1 MHACTKTRQ
10 ISRRYNSTTMAPIDN
25 ALAHIGS
32 LKPGDKLCYQTIA
45 DDYGV
50 ERSTLSRRHRA
61 ISQPPTTKNINQ
73 QKLDPQQE
81 QELVKY
87 IQGLTARHLSPTRDM
102 IQNFASTIAKE
113 PVSES
118 WVTRFINRHS
128 IHLISQW
135 VTGMDANRHNADSGH
150 KYKLYFDLLQQKIS
164 KYNVELRHTYN
175 MDEKGFMIGIIG
187 RSKRVFSRRQWKKK
201 EVRTSFQDGNREWIT
216 LMACVCADGEALP
229 PGLIYQAASKQV
241 RSSWVEDIEV
251 GKHTA
256 FITTSPSGW
265 TNNDIGLAWLEQVF
279 DRYTKKKARQSYRL
293 LIVDGHGSHLTMDFI
308 DYCDN
313 NKILLAIYPPHS
325 THTLQPLDVAMFK
338 PLSTAYSKM
347 LSTHLHRSHGLLPIK
362 KDDFFPLFWDAWA
375 TSFKKSTILSS
386 FKATGIAPFNPDVIL
401 ERFRNNT
408 PEASESGESSTS
420 CFSGEDWRKMER
432 LVRSEVRDQGSK
444 AVKKLSRSLH
454 HISVQNELLHF
465 EVAGLRE
472 ALSTK
477 KKHNKKRKPLDL
489 QQRQEYHGGAVF
501 WSPSRVREAR
511 HRNTVIEQEKKQLE
525 LQKADTKKLKEAH
538 KLYKEKIAEE
548 KRVQRA
554 EAQRIK
560 EKEKADAAVER
571 ARQKDVRNAEKALLL
586 SQERKRKALRPSTQ
600 SNKRRK
606 CVVDTGDSKGA
617 PKTVSAPP
625 PVTTRCGRNI
635 NLPSKYR

>member
-1 MHACTKTRQ
+1 
-10 ISRRYNSTTMAPIDN
+10 
-25 ALAHIGS
+25 
-32 LKPGDKLCYQTIA
+32 
-45 DDYGV
+45 
-50 ERSTLSRRHRA
+50 
-61 ISQPPTTKNINQ
+61 
-73 QKLDPQQE
+73 
-81 QELVKY
+81 
-87 IQGLTARHLSPTRDM
+87 
-102 IQNFASTIAKE
+102 
-113 PVSES
+113 
-118 WVTRFINRHS
+118 
-128 IHLISQW
+128 
-135 VTGMDANRHNADSGH
+135 MDANRHNADSGH

-187 RSKRVFSRRQWKKK
+187 RSKRVFSKRQWKKK

-216 LMACVCADGEALP
+216 LMACVCTDREALP
-229 PGLIYQAASKQV
+229 PGLIYQAASDQV

-256 FITTSPSGW
+256 FISTSPSGW
-265 TNNDIGLAWLEQVF
+265 TNTDIGLTWLEQVF

-293 LIVDGHGSHLTMDFI
+293 LIVDSHGSHLIMESI
-308 DYCDN
+308 DYCDK

-325 THTLQPLDVAMFK
+325 THTLQPLDMVMFK

-362 KDDFFPLFWDAWA
+362 KGDFFPLFWDAWT
-375 TSFKKSTILSS
+375 TSFKRSTILSS
-386 FKATGIAPFNPDVIL
+386 LKATGIAPFNPDVIL

-408 PEASESGESSTS
+408 PEASESGDSSTS

-454 HISVQNELLHF
+454 YISVQNELLHL
-465 EVAGLRE
+465 EVAGLQD

-477 KKHNKKRKPLDL
+477 KKHNKKSKPLDL
-489 QQRQEYHGGAVF
+489 QQRQEYHRGAVF
-501 WSPSRVREAR
+501 WSPSKVREAR
-511 HRNTVIEQEKKQLE
+511 HRNTVIEREKKQLE

-548 KRVQRA
+548 KHVQRA
-554 EAQRIK
+554 EAQKVR

-571 ARQKDVRNAEKALLL
+571 ARQKDARNAEKALLL
-586 SQERKRKALRPSTQ
+586 SQEGKRKALRPPTQ

-606 CVVDTGDSKGA
+606 CVVDAGDGKGA
-617 PKTVSAPP
+617 TKTVSAPP